1 MDNSSGQI
9 WFLNRG
15 LVILRPKEPFIQWAS
30 QADPGGSASANEFAQ
45 PSTYLIPEYESEEES
60 WNWIQDNSSLLF
72 EVALSEWDADEAV
85 WPAVRDW
92 AALDEWFQVEFVEL
106 VWDLVDEPLT
116 SDPEAPEHQMD

>member
-1 MDNSSGQI
+1 MDNSSGHI

-30 QADPGGSASANEFAQ
+30 QADFGGSAPANEFAR

-60 WNWIQDNSSLLF
+60 WNWIQANSSLLF
-72 EVALSEWDADEAV
+72 EVALSEWDSDETA

-92 AALDEWFQVEFVEL
+92 ATLGEWFQVEFVEL